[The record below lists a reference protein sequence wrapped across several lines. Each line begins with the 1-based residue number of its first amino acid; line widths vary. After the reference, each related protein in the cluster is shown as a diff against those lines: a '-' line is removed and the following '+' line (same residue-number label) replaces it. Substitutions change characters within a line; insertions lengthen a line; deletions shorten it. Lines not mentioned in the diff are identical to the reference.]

1 MTKQPSMLS
10 LKIRHDQKFQGV
22 RTLRTARIVHKA
34 GDRNVDSINLPEK
47 KARFLKD
54 IVNTLVT

>member
-1 MTKQPSMLS
+1 M
-10 LKIRHDQKFQGV
+10 
-22 RTLRTARIVHKA
+22 LRTARIVHKA

-54 IVNTLVT
+54 IVNTLVTFNFENIFCMNKGKISPAD